1 MSNQP
6 PIEVPQGA
14 IRLNTDSQKLEF
26 YAQDRWYE
34 MATNTS
40 NLGTGSGA
48 SSDAHAGVRGLFAG
62 KFDDSNNQGTIDY
75 VTISTQGNAI
85 GYGDLSAGGTNFYGG
100 ICASQTRWV
109 YFGGSPHTSEMD
121 FGEFSK
127 PGNSQ
132 DFGNLTGNTQYN
144 PSGVSNRTRGI
155 RMGGASSPTEAQNV
169 IEHWTF
175 ATTGSSQDFGDLAE
189 KKRFSMSANSPTR
202 GVLVGGD
209 ISNGNTG
216 VELSQFIT
224 MSTTGNAQ
232 KFGDLGTVSKGF
244 GGNGVCSNAT
254 RGIFFGGSGYT
265 SIISTLQMATE
276 GNTYEFG
283 NLSYGVGYNASTAN
297 ATRALSAGGYD
308 PNASPSNYINTI
320 EMLNIATGG
329 DTVDF
334 GDRTVAGS
342 YASGTSNGHGGL

>member
-1 MSNQP
+1 
-6 PIEVPQGA
+6 
-14 IRLNTDSQKLEF
+14 
-26 YAQDRWYE
+26 
-34 MATNTS
+34 
-40 NLGTGSGA
+40 
-48 SSDAHAGVRGLFAG
+48 
-62 KFDDSNNQGTIDY
+62 
-75 VTISTQGNAI
+75 
-85 GYGDLSAGGTNFYGG
+85 
-100 ICASQTRWV
+100 
-109 YFGGSPHTSEMD
+109 
-121 FGEFSK
+121 
-127 PGNSQ
+127 
-132 DFGNLTGNTQYN
+132 
-144 PSGVSNRTRGI
+144 
-155 RMGGASSPTEAQNV
+155 MGGASAPTEAQNV

-320 EMLNIATGG
+320 DMLNIATGG